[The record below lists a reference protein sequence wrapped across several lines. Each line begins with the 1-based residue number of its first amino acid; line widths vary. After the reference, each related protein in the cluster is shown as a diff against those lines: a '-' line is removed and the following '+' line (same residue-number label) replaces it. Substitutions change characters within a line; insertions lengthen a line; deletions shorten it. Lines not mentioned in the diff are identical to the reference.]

1 MPRILEA
8 EKVGSFKIIEKIG
21 EGGMAIIY
29 KAIQPSLNR
38 SVVIKKLKDPNNE
51 IIERFKKEALVSASL
66 SQENVLSIYDFI
78 YFGRSYYLI
87 MEYVDGYD
95 LHDILDYMSPL
106 SPIISA
112 LLIREIAKGLEYTH
126 NKNVI
131 HRDIKPSNILIS
143 KEGEIKLIDFGVA
156 KDEAPSK
163 LTITGMIIG
172 TPSYMSPEQANGE
185 KINHQ
190 SDIYSLGVLFYEIL
204 TGFKPFSG
212 DTNTEIFSK
221 ISKGKY
227 ASPMKYRSDIPLKL
241 LKIIKKCLHKKRD
254 KRYNN
259 ATELIRDINKYLPL
273 QVQTHDKSIISEFI
287 KHYEKVEQT
296 ATIHSNL
303 YKSVKPFASW
313 ISIILLIILFFFSLI
328 NINRFFI
335 NERFSH
341 LSIESNSKEF
351 SVVMDGKL
359 VGSTE
364 TNIIQLSNIIPGLH
378 ELEIIGSGKYG
389 VFVSNIYLNPAEKKY
404 QKYMLP
410 EKNNTVNLS
419 ISTNPIESDVY
430 LNNHFVGKTP
440 IEKLI
445 LTSGKQNI
453 EIRKNGYQNLNIIK
467 NLLSEQSYT
476 LHYSLSPLSN

>member
-1 MPRILEA
+1 MPRIIDV

-29 KAIQPSLNR
+29 KAVQPSLNR
-38 SVVIKKLKDPNNE
+38 TVVVKKLKDPNNE

-78 YFGRSYYLI
+78 YHGRTYYLI

-126 NKNVI
+126 NKNVV

-185 KINHQ
+185 KINNQ
-190 SDIYSLGVLFYEIL
+190 SDIYSLGVLFYEII
-204 TGFKPFSG
+204 TGFKPYSG
-212 DTNTEIFSK
+212 DTNTEIFAK
-221 ISKGKY
+221 ISKGKFV
-227 ASPMKYRSDIPLKL
+227 SPMKYRSDLPLKL
-241 LKIIKKCLHKKRD
+241 VKIIKKCLHRDRD
-254 KRYNN
+254 KRYKN
-259 ATELIRDINKYLPL
+259 ATELIRDINRYLPW
-273 QVQTHDKSIISEFI
+273 QVQTDNKSIITEFI
-287 KHYEKVEQT
+287 THYEKIEQT

-303 YKSVKPFASW
+303 YKSVKPIASW
-313 ISIILLIILFFFSLI
+313 ISIIVLIVLFFFSLI
-328 NINRFFI
+328 NVNRFFV

-341 LSIESNSKEF
+341 LSIKSNSREF
-351 SVVMDGKL
+351 NVVLDDKL
-359 VGSTE
+359 AGSSE
-364 TNIIQLSNIIPGLH
+364 NGEIQISNILPGNH

-389 VFVSNIYLNPAEKKY
+389 VYSSNIYLNPAEKKY
-404 QKYMLP
+404 QKISLP
-410 EKNNTVNLS
+410 EKNNTVNLT
-419 ISTNPIESDVY
+419 ISTNPIESEVY
-430 LNNHFVGKTP
+430 LNNRFIGKTP
-440 IEKLI
+440 IDKLI
-445 LTSGKQNI
+445 LSAGKHNI
-453 EIRKNGYQNLNIIK
+453 EIRKNGYQKLNILK
-467 NLLSEQSYT
+467 KLASEQSYK
-476 LHYSLSPLSN
+476 LHYSLSPKSN

>member
-1 MPRILEA
+1 MPRILDV
-8 EKVGSFKIIEKIG
+8 EKVGSFKVIEKIG

-29 KAIQPSLNR
+29 KASQPSLNR
-38 SVVIKKLKDPNNE
+38 TVVIKKLKDPNNE

-78 YFGRSYYLI
+78 YHGRSYYLV

-112 LLIREIAKGLEYTH
+112 LLVREIAKGLEYTH
-126 NKNVI
+126 KKNVI

-143 KEGEIKLIDFGVA
+143 KAGETKLIDFGVA

-163 LTITGMIIG
+163 LTVTGMIIG

-204 TGFKPFSG
+204 TGFKPYSG
-212 DTNTEIFSK
+212 DTNTQIFAK

-241 LKIIKKCLHKKRD
+241 VKIIKKCLHKNRD
-254 KRYNN
+254 KRYKN
-259 ATELIRDINKYLPL
+259 ATELIRDINKFLPI
-273 QVQTHDKSIISEFI
+273 QVQMHDKVLISDFI
-287 KHYEKVEQT
+287 KQYEKLEQT

-303 YKSVKPFASW
+303 YKSIKPVVSW
-313 ISIILLIILFFFSLI
+313 TSIILMIVLFFFSLI
-328 NINRFFI
+328 HINRFFV
-335 NERFSH
+335 NERFSN
-341 LSIESNSKEF
+341 LSIESNAKDF
-351 SVVMDGKL
+351 NMHLDGKF
-359 VGSTE
+359 VGSSSSGSYQ
-364 TNIIQLSNIIPGLH
+364 ISDILPGNH
-378 ELEIIGSGKYG
+378 ELEVAGIDRYG
-389 VFVSNIYLNPAEKKY
+389 IYNSDIYLNPAEKRH
-404 QKYMLP
+404 QNILLP

-419 ISTNPIESDVY
+419 ITTDPIAAEVFINDRFIGHS
-430 LNNHFVGKTP
+430 P
-440 IEKLI
+440 IDKLVLSSGIQSIELKRDGYKNIKSEKKL
-445 LTSGKQNI
+445 K
-453 EIRKNGYQNLNIIK
+453 
-467 NLLSEQSYT
+467 SEQSYS
-476 LHYSLSPLSN
+476 LHYLMTPKNN

>member
-1 MPRILEA
+1 MPRILDV
-8 EKVGSFKIIEKIG
+8 EKVGSFKVIEKIG

-29 KAIQPSLNR
+29 KASQPSLNR
-38 SVVIKKLKDPNNE
+38 TVVIKKLKDPNNE

-78 YFGRSYYLI
+78 YHGRSYYLI
-87 MEYVDGYD
+87 MEYVDGFD
-95 LHDILDYMSPL
+95 MHDILDYMSPL
-106 SPIISA
+106 SPVISS

-143 KEGEIKLIDFGVA
+143 KEGDVKLIDFGVA

-204 TGFKPFSG
+204 TGFKPYSG
-212 DTNTEIFSK
+212 DTNTEIFAK
-221 ISKGKY
+221 ISKGKF

-241 LKIIKKCLHKKRD
+241 VKIIKKCLHKNRD
-254 KRYNN
+254 KRYKN

-273 QVQTHDKSIISEFI
+273 QVQTHDKNFISDFI

-303 YKSVKPFASW
+303 YKTVKPIATW
-313 ISIILLIILFFFSLI
+313 ASIITLIVLFFFALI
-328 NINRFFI
+328 NINRFFVS
-335 NERFSH
+335 ERFSN
-341 LSIESNSKEF
+341 LSIESNSQNF
-351 SVVMDGKL
+351 SVMLDGNSVKTSNTGK
-359 VGSTE
+359 VQ
-364 TNIIQLSNIIPGLH
+364 ISNILPGNH
-378 ELEIIGSGKYG
+378 ELEVTGIDKYG
-389 VFVSNIYLNPAEKKY
+389 VYSSNLYLEPAEKKY
-404 QKYMLP
+404 QKVILP

-419 ISTNPIESDVY
+419 ISTIPFESDVFF
-430 LNNHFVGKTP
+430 NNRFIGKSP
-440 IEKLI
+440 IEKLT
-445 LTSGKQNI
+445 LSSGKQNI
-453 EIRKNGYQNLNIIK
+453 TIKKSGYQELTIQK
-467 NLLSEQSYT
+467 ELLSEQSYN
-476 LHYSLSPLSN
+476 LNYSLIPKNE

>member
-1 MPRILEA
+1 MPRILDV

-29 KAIQPSLNR
+29 KASQPSLNR
-38 SVVIKKLKDPNNE
+38 TVVIKKLKDPNNE

-78 YFGRSYYLI
+78 YHGRSYYLI

-112 LLIREIAKGLEYTH
+112 LLVREIAKGLEYTH

-143 KEGEIKLIDFGVA
+143 KAGETKVIDFGVA

-163 LTITGMIIG
+163 LTVTGMIIG

-204 TGFKPFSG
+204 TGFKPYSG
-212 DTNTEIFSK
+212 DTNTQIFAR
-221 ISKGKY
+221 ISKGKF

-241 LKIIKKCLHKKRD
+241 VKIIKKCLHKNRD
-254 KRYNN
+254 KRYKN
-259 ATELIRDINKYLPL
+259 ATELIRDINKFLPL
-273 QVQTHDKSIISEFI
+273 QVQTHDKFLISEFI
-287 KHYEKVEQT
+287 KQYEKLEQT

-303 YKSVKPFASW
+303 YKSIKPVASW
-313 ISIILLIILFFFSLI
+313 TSIIVLIILFFFSLI
-328 NINRFFI
+328 NINRYFV
-335 NERFSH
+335 NERFSN
-341 LSIESNSKEF
+341 LSIETNAKEF
-351 SVVMDGKL
+351 MI
-359 VGSTE
+359 
-364 TNIIQLSNIIPGLH
+364 NIDDKHIASSESGNLQISNILPGNH
-378 ELEIIGSGKYG
+378 RLEVIGTGKYG
-389 VFVSNIYLNPAEKKY
+389 IYSSNIFLNPAEKKH
-404 QKYMLP
+404 QKIILP
-410 EKNNTVNLS
+410 EKNNTVNIS
-419 ISTNPIESDVY
+419 ISADPIASKIY
-430 LNNHFVGKTP
+430 LNNRYIGETP
-440 IEKLI
+440 IDKLV
-445 LTSGKQNI
+445 LSSGLQTI
-453 EIRKNGYQNLNIIK
+453 ELKKSGYRDLKIVK
-467 NLLSEQSYT
+467 DLKSEQSYS
-476 LHYSLSPLSN
+476 LHYSMLPLIN

>member
-1 MPRILEA
+1 MPRILDI
-8 EKVGSFKIIEKIG
+8 EKVGSFKVIEKIG

-29 KAIQPSLNR
+29 KASQPSLNR
-38 SVVIKKLKDPNNE
+38 TVVIKKLKDPNNE

-78 YFGRSYYLI
+78 YHGRSYFLI

-143 KEGEIKLIDFGVA
+143 KDGDVKLIDFGVA

-204 TGFKPFSG
+204 TGFKPYSG
-212 DTNTEIFSK
+212 DTNTEIFAK
-221 ISKGKY
+221 ISKGKF

-241 LKIIKKCLHKKRD
+241 TKVIKKCLHKNRD
-254 KRYNN
+254 KRYKN
-259 ATELIRDINKYLPL
+259 ATELIRDIN
-273 QVQTHDKSIISEFI
+273 I
-287 KHYEKVEQT
+287 
-296 ATIHSNL
+296 A
-303 YKSVKPFASW
+303 
-313 ISIILLIILFFFSLI
+313 
-328 NINRFFI
+328 
-335 NERFSH
+335 
-341 LSIESNSKEF
+341 
-351 SVVMDGKL
+351 
-359 VGSTE
+359 
-364 TNIIQLSNIIPGLH
+364 
-378 ELEIIGSGKYG
+378 KYG
-389 VFVSNIYLNPAEKKY
+389 KMN
-404 QKYMLP
+404 
-410 EKNNTVNLS
+410 
-419 ISTNPIESDVY
+419 
-430 LNNHFVGKTP
+430 GKMDF
-440 IEKLI
+440 
-445 LTSGKQNI
+445 
-453 EIRKNGYQNLNIIK
+453 
-467 NLLSEQSYT
+467 
-476 LHYSLSPLSN
+476 